1 MARGFYQEIPRKLR
15 FFSKKLKKNQTC
27 TELWYNIGRTLHRDS
42 KKIVINL
49 KVQLM
54 ETIRKF
60 IINAAFAALVL
71 TFILFWVC
79 AGIGIQSISII
90 SAFLVFVSAA
100 VLLAASPVSREE

>member
-1 MARGFYQEIPRKLR
+1 MGQHRPNFTSR
-15 FFSKKLKKNQTC
+15 F
-27 TELWYNIGRTLHRDS
+27 

-60 IINAAFAALVL
+60 IINVAFGALVL
-71 TFILFWVC
+71 AFILFWVC

-100 VLLAASPVSREE
+100 VLLAASPVSRGGMKRGLME